1 MSHKLSRKDKIKSLM
16 DFYGYTKQ
24 EAKGMLEDMGE

>member
-1 MSHKLSRKDKIKSLM
+1 MNRKDKIKSLM

-24 EAKGMLEDMGE
+24 EAKSMLVDMGEQYE